1 MINNELLLP
10 LCFFLLL
17 VFINGNNFY
26 GFMVLLTG
34 LVVVSKLKNPKYAI
48 VFVLMWG
55 IMFSSSK
62 YSENFQNTPTMD
74 NTVPS
79 LGPPVGAKDINDTTL
94 LPLRLKI
101 KNQSKTYNL
110 NMDKN
115 NLFNDIYKQLE
126 SVSGMDLTTYKIGLE
141 MKSESGD
148 TLMYYIDNINQT
160 INSYNNT
167 ASKENNEAKEKL
179 IENTIMEESMVQKYK
194 FRAMYP
200 IPLIKN
206 NSTLEFSLKSEL
218 DQMIYVFKNLTL
230 LFDNESIRNILAIQK
245 ITSPDLLKEIGS
257 GSEDLTVS
265 LSGDD
270 LRKLRN
276 YGYIYPIPG
285 FNNDAIIAI
294 IKQNPQLDLNS
305 KENTITQLNSIK
317 DTLNTIQKQGLELYG
332 NPAIINDKYYELLNI
347 LELNKL
353 FNVDSVKNIKELE
366 TKKEIDYIVI
376 LFKTNNVLTS
386 IELNTEDESWKLKS
400 LQRLSGNYDKYFG
413 STNETLLKY
422 DIKTKITNKLFNKKI
437 ELDKNLM
444 VDFDLINLSN
454 KINQQAQLESK
465 LYETEVDKQKK
476 VEFEKIDNLN
486 KVGNIYEQQKNKNNE
501 LIELNKIEK
510 EFSNIGLDIVNDIIN
525 LFGNFGE
532 ESFKNYIEF
541 SDYEIEENT
550 NKYVLHK
557 YLYYF
562 KQIIIIITKDGR
574 MFYVGLM
581 FLVISLLMYF
591 IESSK

>member
-1 MINNELLLP
+1 LILFNFYNLKFYGIIYEKKNNYNYNMINNELLLP

-17 VFINGNNFY
+17 VFINGKNFY

-245 ITSPDLLKEIGS
+245 
-257 GSEDLTVS
+257 
-265 LSGDD
+265 
-270 LRKLRN
+270 
-276 YGYIYPIPG
+276 
-285 FNNDAIIAI
+285 
-294 IKQNPQLDLNS
+294 
-305 KENTITQLNSIK
+305 
-317 DTLNTIQKQGLELYG
+317 
-332 NPAIINDKYYELLNI
+332 
-347 LELNKL
+347 
-353 FNVDSVKNIKELE
+353 
-366 TKKEIDYIVI
+366 
-376 LFKTNNVLTS
+376 
-386 IELNTEDESWKLKS
+386 
-400 LQRLSGNYDKYFG
+400 
-413 STNETLLKY
+413 
-422 DIKTKITNKLFNKKI
+422 
-437 ELDKNLM
+437 
-444 VDFDLINLSN
+444 
-454 KINQQAQLESK
+454 
-465 LYETEVDKQKK
+465 
-476 VEFEKIDNLN
+476 
-486 KVGNIYEQQKNKNNE
+486 
-501 LIELNKIEK
+501 
-510 EFSNIGLDIVNDIIN
+510 
-525 LFGNFGE
+525 
-532 ESFKNYIEF
+532 
-541 SDYEIEENT
+541 
-550 NKYVLHK
+550 
-557 YLYYF
+557 
-562 KQIIIIITKDGR
+562 
-574 MFYVGLM
+574 
-581 FLVISLLMYF
+581 
-591 IESSK
+591 